1 MDILVSWMCARE
13 LDTWLTK
20 MVLRGLLCQGFYSL
34 SAHLSQSQR
43 KIYWQNLKISPESPG
58 QFQPNLARSIIGWR
72 KFKSVQI
79 KGPALF
85 QGEITKQ
92 QKFINKIFKNYSR
105 TTRPSSAKLSIK
117 HPWLNEIQVCSNEGH
132 HPFPRGDNN
141 SENTLTTFFK

>member
-1 MDILVSWMCARE
+1 MKFIFTLAHIPKFNKPNIDNGNFWGVFRRARYSKMSYQCKHMC
-13 LDTWLTK
+13 
-20 MVLRGLLCQGFYSL
+20 F
-34 SAHLSQSQR
+34 
-43 KIYWQNLKISPESPG
+43 ISYYMRVVV
-58 QFQPNLARSIIGWR
+58 RSSRWR

-117 HPWLNEIQVCSNEGH
+117 HPWLNEIQVCSNERSLLL
-132 HPFPRGDNN
+132 PMGDYN
-141 SENTLTTFFK
+141 EITKIHW